1 MSDEASGSPPPS
13 SSEPAMAGGA
23 DENFRRAVRGS
34 LLVDPR
40 PTFENLAASTGLAY
54 DEVVHFALVRYASSG
69 AEALLAIEPA
79 ALRELIAARR
89 ARDWE
94 KVGAL
99 VDWLE
104 AGLESSRWR

>member
-1 MSDEASGSPPPS
+1 MNEEAPGSPPRS
-13 SSEPAMAGGA
+13 SADAAKAAGA
-23 DENFRRAVRGS
+23 DDNFRMAVRGS

-40 PTFENLAASTGLAY
+40 PTFQNLAANTGLSY

-69 AEALLAIEPA
+69 AEALLAVEPA

-89 ARDWE
+89 AGEWE

-99 VDWLE
+99 IDWLE